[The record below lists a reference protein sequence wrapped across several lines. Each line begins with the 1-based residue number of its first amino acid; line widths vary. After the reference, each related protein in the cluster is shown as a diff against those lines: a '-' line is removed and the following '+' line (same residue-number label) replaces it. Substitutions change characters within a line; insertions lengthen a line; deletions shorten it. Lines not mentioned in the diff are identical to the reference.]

1 MTRLVVSPD
10 FFSYRDDRS
19 RGLLAGLRKLADLG
33 VKIAAPN
40 WRTIASPETAR
51 VVELEAPPME
61 NADDPPNGLAFLLRK
76 PDEKPTTI
84 SLEEDETAGEAL
96 ERCVRLIRRARI
108 SRTTKE
114 TDVLIE
120 ISLDGAGAA
129 DVETGVGFFDHMLEQ
144 IARHANVDLTA
155 RVKGDLHVD
164 EHHTVEDTGI
174 ALGEAILKAL
184 GEKRGLRRYGFHVP
198 MDEANARCAID
209 LSGRPYL
216 NFKCKFAREKVGDFP
231 TELTEEFFR
240 GLAVGLKATVYLRAK
255 GENDHHKIEA
265 SFKAFAKALNQACR
279 LDARARG
286 ALPSTKGLL

>member
-19 RGLLAGLRKLADLG
+19 RGLLAGLWKLYDLG
-33 VKIAAPN
+33 VEIAAPK
-40 WRTIASPETAR
+40 WRTVASPETAR
-51 VVELEAPPME
+51 VVEREAPPLE
-61 NADDPPNGLAFLLRK
+61 NADEAPLAHSFLLRK
-76 PDEKPTTI
+76 PDEEPNAI
-84 SLEEDETAGEAL
+84 ALEDGETAGEAL
-96 ERCVRLIRRARI
+96 ERCVRLIRRAKV

-120 ISLDGAGAA
+120 VALDGAGAA
-129 DVETGVGFFDHMLEQ
+129 AVGTGVGFFDHMLEQ
-144 IARHANVDLTA
+144 IARHANIDLTA

-184 GEKRGLRRYGFHVP
+184 GEKRGLQRYGFHVP

-216 NFKCKFAREKVGDFP
+216 NYKCKFSREKVGDFP